1 MWVWVNFQ
9 KGLHSVYCKLGA
21 GSSPEKNPFLAALPG
36 VPSMLVSVVVQAA
49 GQETPPSALIRPEE

>member
-9 KGLHSVYCKLGA
+9 KGLHSVYSKLGA

-36 VPSMLVSVVVQAA
+36 VLSMLVSVVVQA
-49 GQETPPSALIRPEE
+49 GQETSPSALIKPEE